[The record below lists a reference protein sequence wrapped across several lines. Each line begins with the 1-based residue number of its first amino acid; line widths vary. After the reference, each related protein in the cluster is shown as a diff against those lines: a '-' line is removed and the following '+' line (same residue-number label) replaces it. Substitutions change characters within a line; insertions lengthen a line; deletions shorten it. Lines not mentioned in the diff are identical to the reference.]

1 MKKTLFVSVFAIA
14 LIFSVNAQVK
24 TTAISLSSY
33 YVNQMKVGGETG
45 WFTEPNNPS
54 TGYYWKYTPD
64 NSGVYNMFEKVT
76 LKPSPPAG
84 YVGAPGRVIWK
95 FKGIKKGM
103 GSAMFQLFPPG
114 KNMQPVRTVI
124 VRFNVQ

>member
-1 MKKTLFVSVFAIA
+1 MFVLVFAIA
-14 LIFSVNAQVK
+14 LIFSINAQVK
-24 TTAISLSSY
+24 TTAISLSNY

-45 WFTEPNNPS
+45 WFTEENNPS
-54 TGYYWKYTPD
+54 IPYYWVFTPD
-64 NSGVYNMFEKVT
+64 NSGVYKMVEKVT

-84 YVGAPGRVIWK
+84 YVGAPGRLIWK

-114 KNMQPVRTVI
+114 KGSNPVRTVV